1 MKNGKSDSEGTSQF
15 RLIELGQTRMSD
27 PQKQRANMDQKTE
40 SLSKIPAGMRYYF
53 GLEARLRRTVEE
65 IGMSIFDGWSY
76 EEITTPTVDYY
87 SLFEHGMG
95 RSEAHRAFRFTDTD
109 GRLLALRPDVTSAT
123 ARAAATLFAERE
135 RPLRLCYAA
144 PVFRQQPQSH
154 AEWRRE
160 STQIGCE
167 LIGANTRTADLEV
180 LMIASEFLRRLDLD
194 GDFVITLN
202 DVGIF
207 TGVAESLRLDPTSR
221 EQMRQLID
229 VRNGADLER
238 FLTPYTATGEA
249 RAFAQLMQ
257 LSGKRENLDLARNV
271 ISNEQSHAALD
282 RLESIWS
289 VIESLDLM
297 GCFEIDLGDVARL
310 DYYTGLTFKIYI
322 NGAGY
327 RVGSGG
333 RYDDLTASFGKAEPA
348 VGFVLD
354 LDTLSDL
361 VHLHAAVGS
370 STLPSQAKLPEL
382 TTKDHE
388 QEPLGDSRDP
398 SNNRS
403 ELFIE
408 ALKRRAKGERVSLKL
423 GR

>member
-1 MKNGKSDSEGTSQF
+1 
-15 RLIELGQTRMSD
+15 
-27 PQKQRANMDQKTE
+27 MDQTE

-53 GLEARLRRTVEE
+53 GPEARLRRTVEE
-65 IGMSIFDGWSY
+65 TGMSIFDGWSY
-76 EEITTPTVDYY
+76 EEITTPTIDHY

-95 RSEAHRAFRFTDTD
+95 RAEAQRAFRFTDTD
-109 GRLLALRPDVTSAT
+109 GRLLALRLDVTSAA

-135 RPLRLCYAA
+135 RPLRFCYAA

-167 LIGANTRTADLEV
+167 LIGANTRVADLEV
-180 LMIASEFLRRLDLD
+180 LVIASEFLRRLDLD
-194 GDFVITLN
+194 GNYAITLN
-202 DVGIF
+202 DVGVF
-207 TGVAESLRLDPTSR
+207 NGVAERLRLDPTSR
-221 EQMRQLID
+221 EEMRRLID
-229 VRNGADLER
+229 VRNAADLER
-238 FLTPYTATGEA
+238 FLTPHTSAGEA
-249 RAFAQLMQ
+249 QAFAQLMQ
-257 LSGKRENLDLARNV
+257 LAGKRESLELARSV
-271 ISNEQSHAALD
+271 ISNEQSRAALD
-282 RLESIWS
+282 RLESLWN
-289 VIESLDLM
+289 VVESLDLT

-310 DYYTGLTFKIYI
+310 DYYTGLTFKIYVK
-322 NGAGY
+322 GAGY

-354 LDTLSDL
+354 LDALTDV
-361 VHLHAAVGS
+361 VHLRTANVSA
-370 STLPSQAKLPEL
+370 TLASQAEPPEL
-382 TTKDHE
+382 TTNDSE
-388 QEPLGDSRDP
+388 EEPPGDSRDP
-398 SNNRS
+398 SKNPS